1 LGDDGTE
8 PSWGA
13 LSSLDREERDLHVHA
28 RAGGLDVRG
37 AYAGLTLHVSLSKR
51 DKGMLKITSVV
62 SAEHETTLQLDG
74 SVAGEWI
81 ELLRSLAESELGKG
95 TRLTLDLKNV
105 SFIDCV
111 GIALLK
117 RLIRSGVNT
126 VNPPLFVV
134 EQIRKCNDAQVQ

>member
-1 LGDDGTE
+1 
-8 PSWGA
+8 
-13 LSSLDREERDLHVHA
+13 
-28 RAGGLDVRG
+28 
-37 AYAGLTLHVSLSKR
+37 
-51 DKGMLKITSVV
+51 MLKITSVV

-134 EQIRKCNDAQVQ
+134 EQIRKCNDAQGQ